1 MLPIET
7 AFPLYVDLDGKPLDN
22 GYIYFGQVDQNPIT
36 NPVTVYWDADG
47 TQPAAQPIRTQD
59 GYIVRNGTPA
69 NVFYSAAYSQLVQDK
84 RNQQIYYAADSTDYS
99 EAAYVQESIEQFSS
113 AIGSSLIGFT
123 QSGMGATQRS
133 VQSKLRDIVSVND
146 FGAIGDGTLHQLSER
161 FATLSAAQSFY
172 PHATALTNSIDWAA
186 IQGAINYAILSN
198 KALYVPPGTYIAGNL
213 IYSSSSAHA
222 TIYGGGSGNTI
233 IKNTI
238 DTTPVLTISGGA
250 NQLNVTGIM
259 FSGNG
264 TVTNWGSG
272 DGVAGN
278 NLVGTIPTSS
288 AAVSMID
295 LVHATFH
302 DCYFINAVWGA
313 DIQGGIAVTFTSC
326 YAYWNAQVGYRIYRN
341 GTSSGWPNVITLR
354 DSSAVENG
362 QVGVYFDDGRQ
373 LVIQGGHYEGNGKNT
388 VQAPGVACGVFIG
401 SNTGIENGA
410 TNGPNSTPFHTMAAS
425 ISDVWFE
432 QNGNNNGSGVPN
444 GASMAHII
452 HQHGELVIGGRCIFT
467 NSTAGRN
474 IRINGGQY
482 KIEDCSFESNLTV
495 STNYIDE
502 GGTSGVA
509 NLISGNY
516 INRCTFGSA
525 GAKLTAANCTVDQSK
540 TYFDYSRY
548 APTKTISGLGTTS
561 SGTFTVTW
569 PAGTWQTTP
578 NVVAQVYTNDS
589 GTTTYSAEVYGVSTT
604 GFTVRAKQ
612 NAAGVVTQPAITAMW
627 IANGT

>member
-1 MLPIET
+1 MPRNGVGTYVLPAGQPVVPNTTISSSIFNTLTTDLSNALTTSICTDGQTPMAANLPMGNNRITGLAAGSGSNDAVNIGQLASGGATLIGGNAQIVGSVT
-7 AFPLYVDLDGKPLDN
+7 ALRALLKTSPSKYAATTGYYANGDGGDGLYYLDVADTTSADN
-22 GYIYFGQVDQNPIT
+22 GGTIIVASDGGRWKLQLG
-36 NPVTVYWDADG
+36 NPVTV
-47 TQPAAQPIRTQD
+47 R
-59 GYIVRNGTPA
+59 
-69 NVFYSAAYSQLVQDK
+69 
-84 RNQQIYYAADSTDYS
+84 
-99 EAAYVQESIEQFSS
+99 QFG
-113 AIGSSLIGFT
+113 AKGD
-123 QSGMGATQRS
+123 GAT
-133 VQSKLRDIVSVND
+133 DD
-146 FGAIGDGTLHQLSER
+146 T
-161 FATLSAAQSFY
+161 
-172 PHATALTNSIDWAA
+172 AA
-186 IQGAINYAILSN
+186 IQACLNYVIANN
-198 KALYVPPGTYIAGNL
+198 KSVYFPAGTYIVSGL
-213 IYSSSSAHA
+213 TYSSSSAHSEIYGDGSGA
-222 TIYGGGSGNTI
+222 TIIRNNINTSPVIIFNGS
-233 IKNTI
+233 
-238 DTTPVLTISGGA
+238 P
-250 NQLNVTGIM
+250 NQINVCGIN

-264 TVTNWGSG
+264 SVRSWGNG
-272 DGVAGN
+272 NGVAGN
-278 NLVGTIPTSS
+278 SLVGTIPTS
-288 AAVSMID
+288 ACAVRMVD
-295 LVHATFH
+295 MTHAVFH
-302 DCYFINAVWGA
+302 DCYFTDAIWGA
-313 DIQGGIAVTFTSC
+313 DIQGGISVTLTSC

-444 GASMAHII
+444 GASMAHIV